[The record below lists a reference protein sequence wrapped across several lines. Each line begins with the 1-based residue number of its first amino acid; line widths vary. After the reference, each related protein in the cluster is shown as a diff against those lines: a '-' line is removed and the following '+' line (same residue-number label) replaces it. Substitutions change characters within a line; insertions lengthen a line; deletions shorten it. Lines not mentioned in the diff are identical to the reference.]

1 MNHSWKKF
9 RIIIELMY
17 EKISDVLFNRA
28 YCKSLLT
35 WTSVEAFQCEKTA
48 YNMRDNVPWASET
61 KFDLVWNF
69 CSWHPFWLS
78 TKSTFSFLFSSILYP
93 IYLQST
99 SLSSL
104 SHPSIFPPLSVFSC
118 LCTLLPPPVL
128 RQEQSDCSQVWS
140 VADNELKLLGSE
152 F

>member
-1 MNHSWKKF
+1 MNHSWKKL

-78 TKSTFSFLFSSILYP
+78 TKSTFSFCFLPSSTQFTFNPLLSPLFLTLP
-93 IYLQST
+93 
-99 SLSSL
+99 SSL
-104 SHPSIFPPLSVFSC
+104 LFLSFPVCALSC
-118 LCTLLPPPVL
+118 LPLFWDRNSLTVL
-128 RQEQSDCSQVWS
+128 KFD
-140 VADNELKLLGSE
+140 L
-152 F
+152 